1 MPSDE
6 NIIAESTRAQTEANL
21 AQLRAQ
27 LQWNDEMAEKYLE
40 HQTKQI
46 SKLNRFRQCIA
57 RLESTIAGLRKV
69 VAQKEREAAL
79 LETKLRVLKKLQGR
93 DSRDGRCHGSWP
105 GVDDVWRDAGLTAG
119 GGSADGQPCV
129 GRDCKS
135 TGRLAGG
142 RGNRAQLD

>member
-79 LETKLRVLKKLQGR
+79 LETKLRVLKNCKAETLEM
-93 DSRDGRCHGSWP
+93 
-105 GVDDVWRDAGLTAG
+105 VAVMEAGLA
-119 GGSADGQPCV
+119 
-129 GRDCKS
+129 
-135 TGRLAGG
+135 
-142 RGNRAQLD
+142 